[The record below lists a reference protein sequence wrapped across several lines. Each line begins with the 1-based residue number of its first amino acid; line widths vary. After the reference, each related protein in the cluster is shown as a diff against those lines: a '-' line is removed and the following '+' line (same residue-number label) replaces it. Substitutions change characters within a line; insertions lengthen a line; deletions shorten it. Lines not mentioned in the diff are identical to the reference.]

1 MTLQAAFKNRLSCTD
16 LRACDLSRR
25 CDHCVFNIPETVYQ
39 RLGAGQCQRI
49 KFQEDKVMK
58 VLGFGDC
65 CVDYYIEE
73 QMAYPGGNAF
83 NVAVF
88 AKENGADSG
97 F

>member
-1 MTLQAAFKNRLSCTD
+1 
-16 LRACDLSRR
+16 
-25 CDHCVFNIPETVYQ
+25 
-39 RLGAGQCQRI
+39 
-49 KFQEDKVMK
+49 MK